1 MLVLYHHPMSAASR
15 LVRLV
20 LAEYDDTAEFIEE
33 QPWQRRD
40 EFLSLNPAATLP
52 VMIDGDNPPLV
63 GGTAIVEFLDETR
76 GILKRDKRL
85 LPENPYARA
94 EARRLTGWA
103 LDKLENEVT
112 RYLVHERVFKLQI
125 PRNNGGGSPDSKVL
139 RAARANIKH
148 HVRYFGWLAATRNWM
163 GGENITIADLAIAAG
178 LSVLDYLGEVP
189 WEEDAGLK
197 EWYAR
202 IKSRPSFRPLLGDKV
217 RGLQPASHYVDLDF

>member
-20 LAEYDDTAEFIEE
+20 LAEYDDTAEFVEE
-33 QPWQRRD
+33 QPWARR
-40 EFLSLNPAATLP
+40 EAFLVLNPAATLP
-52 VMIDGDNPPLV
+52 VMVDGDHPSMV
-63 GGTAIVEFLDETR
+63 GGVVICEFLDETR
-76 GILKRDKRL
+76 GVLKRERRL
-85 LPENPYARA
+85 LPENPYERA
-94 EARRLTGWA
+94 EARRITQWA

-112 RYLVHERVFKLQI
+112 RYLVNERVFKLSM
-125 PRNNGGGSPDSKVL
+125 PRDSGGGSPDSKVL
-139 RAARANIKH
+139 RAARANLKYHIK
-148 HVRYFGWLAATRNWM
+148 YFGWLAATRNWL
-163 GGENITIADLAIAAG
+163 GGENITIADLAVASS

-189 WEEDAGLK
+189 WDEDATLK

>member
-33 QPWQRRD
+33 LVWQRRE
-40 EFLSLNPAATLP
+40 EFLALNPAATLP
-52 VMIDGDNPPLV
+52 VLVDGDHPAIV
-63 GGTAIVEFLDETR
+63 GGAAICEFLDETR
-76 GILKRDKRL
+76 GVLKRERRL

-94 EARRLTGWA
+94 EARRIASWA
-103 LDKLENEVT
+103 MDKLETEVT
-112 RYLVHERVFKLQI
+112 RYLVLERLFKRQMPAKL
-125 PRNNGGGSPDSKVL
+125 GGGSPDPKAI
-139 RAARANIKH
+139 RAARANIKFH
-148 HVRYFGWLAATRNWM
+148 MKYLGWLAATRNWLA
-163 GGENITIADLAIAAG
+163 GDEISYADLAAAAA

-189 WEEDAGLK
+189 WEENQQLK

-217 RGLQPASHYVDLDF
+217 RGLPPASHYVDLDF

>member
-20 LAEYDDTAEFIEE
+20 LAEYDNTAEFLEE
-33 QPWQRRD
+33 QTWQRRP
-40 EFLSLNPAATLP
+40 EVLKLNPAATLP
-52 VMIDGDNPPLV
+52 VMIDGDHLPLV
-63 GGTAIVEFLDETR
+63 GGAAICEFLDETR
-76 GILKRDKRL
+76 GVLKREKRL

-94 EARRLTGWA
+94 EARRIAGWA

-112 RYLVHERVFKLQI
+112 RYLVHERVFKLYI
-125 PRNNGGGSPDSKVL
+125 PRDEGGGSPDSKVL
-139 RAARANIKH
+139 RAARTNIKY
-148 HVRYFGWLAATRNWM
+148 HVKYFGWLAATRNWL
-163 GGENITIADLAIAAG
+163 GGDAITIADLAVAAA

-189 WEEDAGLK
+189 WEEDASLK

-217 RGLQPASHYVDLDF
+217 RSLQPASHYVDLDF